1 MRRISARNLKFNSK
15 EVAKNFKLISEHT
28 EGMNEGLNMN
38 HELRITALLS
48 KY

>member
-1 MRRISARNLKFNSK
+1 MRRISARNPKFNSK
-15 EVAKNFKLISEHT
+15 QVPKNVKLFSEHT
-28 EGMNEGLNMN
+28 EGMGEGLNMN